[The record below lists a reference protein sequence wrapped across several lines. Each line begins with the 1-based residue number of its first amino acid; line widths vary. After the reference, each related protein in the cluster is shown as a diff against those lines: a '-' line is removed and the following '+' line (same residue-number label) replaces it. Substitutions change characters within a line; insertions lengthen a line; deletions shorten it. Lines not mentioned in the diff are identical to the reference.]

1 MQPMGKGIKHRS
13 AHFFKALL
21 QIIMSNQQDTVLQD
35 IKVIYVEGLRYTML
49 NLNVSGRKNAL
60 HFKDGLMS
68 VRNLSITSALPQ
80 FIL

>member
-1 MQPMGKGIKHRS
+1 
-13 AHFFKALL
+13 
-21 QIIMSNQQDTVLQD
+21 MSNQQDTVLQD